1 MSKPTSI
8 NEKLTVAPATR
19 TERLVAYRGSLR
31 TWIARPTNQTFA
43 RNIGILLAVGI
54 VFSLTTDRFLTVE
67 NLTNV
72 LRQVSFVGIASCAVT
87 LVMVAGGLDLSVGS
101 VVAIAGVVAA
111 KFAAEAGWPLP
122 AAFAMG
128 ILAGGTFGS
137 LNAFLVVGLRINP
150 VISTLGPLYM
160 GRGLALLLAGG
171 EPVKGVP
178 LAFNDLATST
188 IGPISTPVA
197 IFVIVAAVL
206 LLIERKTLLG
216 RWAVASGGNTEAAR
230 LSGIPIDRTR
240 ITLYI
245 LSGLAAGIAGI
256 FINSRVATGD
266 PNSGV
271 GFEFD
276 VIVAVILGGTAL
288 AGGQGTIIGTVVA
301 VFILGVL
308 GNGLNLLGVESFSQY
323 VVKGILLVFAV
334 GIGEVLRGTRRTLT
348 RLGRL
353 SSLNS
358 G

>member
-8 NEKLTVAPATR
+8 NDKLTAVPASR
-19 TERLVAYRGSLR
+19 TGVVTAFRGSFR
-31 TWIARPTNQTFA
+31 TWVARPTNQTFA
-43 RNIGILLAVGI
+43 RNIGILVLVGI
-54 VFSLTTDRFLTVE
+54 VFSLTTDSFLTAE
-67 NLTNV
+67 NLSNV
-72 LRQVSFVGIASCAVT
+72 LRQVSFVGITSCAVT

-111 KFAAEAGWPLP
+111 KFAATAGFPLE
-122 AAFAMG
+122 AAFG
-128 ILAGGTFGS
+128 IGVLAGAVFGS

-150 VISTLGPLYM
+150 VIATLGTLYM

-188 IGPISTPVA
+188 IGPISTPVF
-197 IFVIVAAVL
+197 IFVVVAVAMLFV
-206 LLIERKTLLG
+206 ERKTLLG

-240 ITLYI
+240 IILYI

-266 PNSGV
+266 PNSGF

-288 AGGQGTIIGTVVA
+288 SGGQGTVIGTVVA

-334 GIGEVLRGTRRTLT
+334 GIGEVLRGTQGTLMRLRRL
-348 RLGRL
+348 
-353 SSLNS
+353 
-358 G
+358 